1 MIGWVG
7 EKEVEV
13 VDLDRL
19 LPIVM
24 VVDVDSL
31 DDAWHHHHSIR

>member
-1 MIGWVG
+1 MTGWVG

-13 VDLDRL
+13 VVDWL
-19 LPIVM
+19 LPMIV

-31 DDAWHHHHSIR
+31 KNDAWHHHPIR